1 MYNLRDELTYD
12 SPVSPGDSQGSR
24 KRLATGGVVTH
35 EAQRNSL
42 QRGCRRGRAPGL
54 PFLPFVQSY
63 GRRSSRTSEYCPSN
77 RRRRLGGG
85 GHSSHGAAPRLPD
98 VLSRIFVPSYRPSS
112 CRRRLRMRIGR
123 GSSDQLS
130 GTLSKSTEERE
141 HWLVIAPIPPPES
154 PEAWRCA
161 IEGGAEGQGPSDGR
175 MGCRNHD

>member
-12 SPVSPGDSQGSR
+12 SPVSPGAVGNDLRREAWSR
-24 KRLATGGVVTH
+24 MKPRGTRSSEVAAAEELQAFPSSRLFNRTAV
-35 EAQRNSL
+35 E
-42 QRGCRRGRAPGL
+42 
-54 PFLPFVQSY
+54 
-63 GRRSSRTSEYCPSN
+63 SSRTSEYCPSN

-154 PEAWRCA
+154 PEAWRRA
-161 IEGGAEGQGPSDGR
+161 SEGGAEGQGASDGR

>member
-1 MYNLRDELTYD
+1 MTQEECWNDEGEGECIISEPQTFP
-12 SPVSPGDSQGSR
+12 SSR
-24 KRLATGGVVTH
+24 LFNRTAV
-35 EAQRNSL
+35 E
-42 QRGCRRGRAPGL
+42 
-54 PFLPFVQSY
+54 
-63 GRRSSRTSEYCPSN
+63 SSRTSEYCPSN

-98 VLSRIFVPSYRPSS
+98 VLSRIFVPSYHPSS

-130 GTLSKSTEERE
+130 GTLSKSTEELE

-154 PEAWRCA
+154 PEAWRRA
-161 IEGGAEGQGPSDGR
+161 SEGGAEGQGASDGR

>member
-1 MYNLRDELTYD
+1 MNSHTTHLSPQATARAVGNDLRREAWSRMKPRGTPSSEVAAEEELQAFP
-12 SPVSPGDSQGSR
+12 SSR
-24 KRLATGGVVTH
+24 LFNRTAV
-35 EAQRNSL
+35 E
-42 QRGCRRGRAPGL
+42 
-54 PFLPFVQSY
+54 
-63 GRRSSRTSEYCPSN
+63 SSRTSEYCPSY

-141 HWLVIAPIPPPES
+141 HWLVIAPIPSPKS

-175 MGCRNHD
+175 MGCRNHN